1 MAQHTYEGLL
11 RKKEVLQRTGL
22 SNSTFYARIRDGS
35 IKPGVPVGPRIKAWP
50 TSEIQAFIQSCITAR
65 DQVLAGKM
73 EARQA

>member
-1 MAQHTYEGLL
+1 MAQEIQALL
-11 RKKEVLQRTGL
+11 RKRTVLELTGL
-22 SNSTFYARIRDGS
+22 SNSTFYALIRNGS

-65 DQVLAGKM
+65 DQALAGKM